1 MAESGTSAG
10 GRVARIRRCRQP
22 ATRCDQARRLPAWL
36 AVACA
41 LSAACAPA
49 ALAASTTYP
58 DRAAWTAAVS
68 GIQTVDFEAVAPHLV
83 AGPSIVVSG
92 VTFSL
97 DPGAPGRLFI
107 ITAGLYA
114 PTQTISS
121 QGSGR
126 GIEALDITLPAP
138 ATAIAFDNFICSA
151 TVMLP
156 GGEQFAVTNGGAF
169 FGITSTEPIASLRV
183 VVPGGC
189 GTLAIDD
196 LAFGSSITDTAAPD
210 TTITAGPAAV
220 TDDRTPTFEFSSSE
234 PQSSFECRID
244 GGPWEPCS
252 SPTTTAELTDGDQGE
267 HAFDVRATDLA
278 GNTDPT
284 PATRSFVVQAPTRL
298 RAEPAQAAI
307 PDVLHLRISPV
318 ATLTHARTGAPV
330 SGRRIVFSAGGS
342 PVCSA
347 TTDAAGVARC
357 SGLLPLLGTLLGA
370 GYDARFAGE
379 PRFAAASTHGALI
392 GLGQQ

>member
-10 GRVARIRRCRQP
+10 GRVARIRRRRQP
-22 ATRCDQARRLPAWL
+22 AIRREQARRLSAWL
-36 AVACA
+36 AVTCA
-41 LSAACAPA
+41 LSAAVAPGA
-49 ALAASTTYP
+49 VAASTTYP

-68 GIQTVDFEAVAPHLV
+68 GIQTVDFEGIAPHLV

-97 DPGAPGRLFI
+97 DPGASGRLYI
-107 ITAGLYA
+107 INAGLYA
-114 PTQTISS
+114 PTQSISS
-121 QGSGR
+121 QQSGR
-126 GIEALDITLPAP
+126 GIEALNITLPAA
-138 ATAIAFDNFICSA
+138 ATAIAFDNFVCSA

-156 GGEQFAVTNGGAF
+156 GGEQFAVANGGGF
-169 FGITSTEPIASLRV
+169 FGITSTQPIASLRV

-196 LAFGSSITDTAAPD
+196 LSFGNASADTAAPD

-220 TDDRTPTFEFSSSE
+220 TDDRTPTFEFSSTE

-267 HAFDVRATDLA
+267 HVFDVRATDLV

-298 RAEPAQAAI
+298 RAEPAQVAI
-307 PDVLHLRISPV
+307 PDVLHVRISPV

-330 SGRRIVFSAGGS
+330 AGRRIVFSAGGS

-357 SGLLPLLGTLLGA
+357 SGLRPLLRTVLGL

-379 PRFAAASTHGALI
+379 SRFAEASAHGALI

>member
-10 GRVARIRRCRQP
+10 GRVARLWRRWQP
-22 ATRCDQARRLPAWL
+22 AIRCEQARRLSAWL

-41 LSAACAPA
+41 LSAAVAPA

-58 DRAAWTAAVS
+58 DRAAWAAAAA
-68 GIQTVDFEAVAPHLV
+68 GIQTVGFEGIAPHLV
-83 AGPSIVVSG
+83 AGPSIAVSD

-97 DPGAPGRLFI
+97 DPGASGRLYI
-107 ITAGLYA
+107 ITAGQYA

-121 QGSGR
+121 QQSGR
-126 GIEALDITLPAP
+126 GIEALNITLPAP

-156 GGEQFAVTNGGAF
+156 GGEQFAVANGGGF
-169 FGITSTEPIASLRV
+169 FGITSTQPIASLRV
-183 VVPGGC
+183 VVPGSC
-189 GTLAIDD
+189 GTLAIDN
-196 LAFGSSITDTAAPD
+196 LSFGNASTDTTAPD
-210 TTITAGPAAV
+210 TTITAGSPAV
-220 TDDRTPTFEFSSSE
+220 TDDRTPAFEFTSTE

-252 SPTTTAELTDGDQGE
+252 SPATTAELTDGDQGE
-267 HAFDVRATDLA
+267 HVFDVRATDLV

-298 RAEPAQAAI
+298 RAEPAQVAL
-307 PDVLHLRISPV
+307 PDVLHVRISPV
-318 ATLTHARTGAPV
+318 ATLTHARTEAPV
-330 SGRRIVFSAGGS
+330 AGRRIVFSAGGS

-357 SGLLPLLGTLLGA
+357 SGLRPLLGTVLGL

-379 PRFAAASTHGALI
+379 PRFAAASAHGALVT
-392 GLGQQ
+392 LGQQ